1 MNNENINPI
10 NMKNNNNIGD
20 IHNYYL
26 NGIQQ
31 IPSKTEMCTLLNIF
45 IDRSST
51 KEHSD
56 NFSIP
61 ADLTSKM
68 DYNNVVR
75 YKEKF
80 DIYYPYLQLLS
91 DVIDDFE
98 NSQDILEKV
107 QSIYVDCTE
116 YKNGKKVPGNGDSQ
130 LYFINEKIKDLIRN
144 DIRSIE
150 ISEEKIDKFTILLIL
165 YVFEK
170 CKVLENPN
178 NRTEE

>member
-1 MNNENINPI
+1 MNNESINSI
-10 NMKNNNNIGD
+10 SMKNNNTVRD
-20 IHNYYL
+20 INNYYL
-26 NGIQQ
+26 NGLQQ

-56 NFSIP
+56 NLSIP

-107 QSIYVDCTE
+107 QSIYVDCTNH
-116 YKNGKKVPGNGDSQ
+116 KNGKKVPGDGDFQ
-130 LYFINEKIKDLIRN
+130 LCFINRKIKELIRN
-144 DIRSIE
+144 DIRSID
-150 ISEEKIDKFTILLIL
+150 IYEEKIDKFTILLIL